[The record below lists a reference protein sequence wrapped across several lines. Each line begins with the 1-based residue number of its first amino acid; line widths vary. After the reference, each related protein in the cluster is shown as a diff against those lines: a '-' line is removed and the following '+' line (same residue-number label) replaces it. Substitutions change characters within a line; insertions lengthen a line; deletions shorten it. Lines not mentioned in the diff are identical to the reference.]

1 MTIKVE
7 ELEIFSR
14 QLIMKEFDEKSFEK
28 LQNKKVSIIGIGGI
42 GCPLAQYLIS
52 SGIKNL
58 DLFDNDIV
66 KKNNLNRQT
75 LFNIKDLNKKK
86 ILVAKKKT
94 FTNKSSCKYK
104 QF

>member
-1 MTIKVE
+1 MIINNE

-14 QLIMKEFDEKSFEK
+14 QLILKEFNEKSFNK
-28 LQNKKVSIIGIGGI
+28 LQNKKVSIIGMGGI

-58 DLFDNDIV
+58 DFFDNDII

-75 LFNIKDLNKKK
+75 LFHYQRFK
-86 ILVAKKKT
+86 
-94 FTNKSSCKYK
+94 
-104 QF
+104 